1 MKSFEQETIKAQL
14 SDEQKALK
22 DLESAYKKAKKDCQE
37 KIRNLNARKKMND
50 PNLQT
55 VIHQQKY
62 QKELLK
68 EIDGVLNDLQ
78 TNSYQ
83 SVNEFFEG
91 SYVNGY
97 VGSMYEFEKQG
108 IPITTPVDP
117 KKVVR
122 AVQTKSKLSQSY
134 YMKQGLTVQNI
145 RTLKKQIALECTRGI
160 ASGKSWIEVADSLT
174 VQRCFDISRSDAMRI
189 VRTEGNRINQQGR
202 LDAGDEAIK
211 QGCDLVK
218 QWDATLDDRTRPDHQ
233 VADGQLREWDEDFL
247 VGGEHMKAPSIG
259 GSAKQVINCRCQLL
273 KRPRWAL
280 DEEELKELQDRAN
293 YFGLD
298 KTKDFEEFK
307 QKYLQIPDTLS
318 QQIADKEKI
327 VLDNQKRLDDLKKEY
342 EKDRDLIK
350 AGEKKGYSRYD
361 EFTSKDNLILERDKL
376 QSEID
381 KLEDDLDGWMDKNP
395 RPIRDDFFPDDE
407 DSLSPED
414 WEKCYQKY
422 DDARQKWRQER
433 KDFENF
439 VYENRWKKQNR
450 LVDVK
455 DALSN
460 WDDIE
465 KYREA
470 NKIGLDD
477 LRKRLNDVDK
487 EQRELLRITRQEE
500 KELANL
506 KEAFQNKKNL
516 ESATTAFKTSGG
528 EYKVYRRNSKLG
540 DGTAGGYK
548 RIAEVNVY
556 VTPEGKEFEF
566 PVGMNKQKQTLTP
579 EQLAKAWE
587 KVPEG
592 IREKSPKKIQVLD
605 YYNPQDKVFRQKY
618 KDFTRSYATGGSS
631 GVTFYRSNYHDDE
644 YLVDTLCHEIGHV
657 IDQNTKTASGVR
669 FCDDVEWTTAMSQD
683 LAISGKKSPTKYGE
697 NANAE
702 DLAESVAMYTRRN
715 EWFKKTFP
723 NRTKILEQYILN

>member
-83 SVNEFFEG
+83 SVNEFFQG

-117 KKVVR
+117 KKVVT
-122 AVQTKSKLSQSY
+122 AIQTKSKLSQSY

-298 KTKDFEEFK
+298 KTADFEEFK
-307 QKYLQIPDTLS
+307 NKYLQLPMDPETGELLVEPEPEKVTVLNKAVSSDDPEYNKMLQTLQVDNVTYRPVEGHNKVLS
-318 QQIADKEKI
+318 EEEIIALLAGGDETQGSCASVGLAYI
-327 VLDNQKRLDDLKKEY
+327 GQK
-342 EKDRDLIK
+342 
-350 AGEKKGYSRYD
+350 
-361 EFTSKDNLILERDKL
+361 
-376 QSEID
+376 Q
-381 KLEDDLDGWMDKNP
+381 GW
-395 RPIRDDFFPDDE
+395 
-407 DSLSPED
+407 
-414 WEKCYQKY
+414 
-422 DDARQKWRQER
+422 
-433 KDFENF
+433 
-439 VYENRWKKQNR
+439 
-450 LVDVK
+450 DVK
-455 DALSN
+455 DFRGGIS
-460 WDDIE
+460 
-465 KYREA
+465 
-470 NKIGLDD
+470 
-477 LRKRLNDVDK
+477 LRKFSLSRNLYNISNMKGMVALHYGDVK
-487 EQRELLRITRQEE
+487 GVSSCT
-500 KELANL
+500 LANNFL
-506 KEAFQNKKNL
+506 KTCEIGKEYYLSVGRHASIVRRNDNGRLQYL
-516 ESATTAFKTSGG
+516 ELQSATRSGWTDFNGNPRYTLTRRFGCSSASGHG
-528 EYKVYRRNSKLG
+528 EYMDFMLNVTDSDMDTDEFRSLLG
-540 DGTAGGYK
+540 YLNTA
-548 RIAEVNVY
+548 EN
-556 VTPEGKEFEF
+556 E
-566 PVGMNKQKQTLTP
+566 QK
-579 EQLAKAWE
+579 K
-587 KVPEG
+587 G
-592 IREKSPKKIQVLD
+592 
-605 YYNPQDKVFRQKY
+605 
-618 KDFTRSYATGGSS
+618 
-631 GVTFYRSNYHDDE
+631 
-644 YLVDTLCHEIGHV
+644 
-657 IDQNTKTASGVR
+657 ASG
-669 FCDDVEWTTAMSQD
+669 T
-683 LAISGKKSPTKYGE
+683 IK
-697 NANAE
+697 
-702 DLAESVAMYTRRN
+702 
-715 EWFKKTFP
+715 
-723 NRTKILEQYILN
+723 

>member
-68 EIDGVLNDLQ
+68 QIDGVLNDLQ

-307 QKYLQIPDTLS
+307 QKYLRLPSVTDQTQVVKTVQDVTGTTTKFKSVMSQDDYEEYCRIVGQNPEVAKLYKHADEIPTIALNPKKAEYWY
-318 QQIADKEKI
+318 QQKHLWFNYPDPQY
-327 VLDNQKRLDDLKKEY
+327 VS
-342 EKDRDLIK
+342 
-350 AGEKKGYSRYD
+350 AGMSRYSTVAHEYGHFVD
-361 EFTSKDNLILERDKL
+361 RFYFFGYVDADSGLTW
-376 QSEID
+376 SEID
-381 KLEDDLDGWMDKNP
+381 DICSTVGKKYVSGWKMQEKLLSNSDLFLSALRSDMQQIEDEGGIVGYCLANPHTTTGIQDAVDGYGLGRIWWGHGDKYYNREYNNLKWWENHSFGASKDKPTKLLQEVYKTRGLDATSQAKTKKIARQYDTASELWANMMSAETTGGGELDTIKEK
-395 RPIRDDFFPDDE
+395 FPDTY
-407 DSLSPED
+407 
-414 WEKCYQKY
+414 K
-422 DDARQKWRQER
+422 
-433 KDFENF
+433 
-439 VYENRWKKQNR
+439 
-450 LVDVK
+450 
-455 DALSN
+455 
-460 WDDIE
+460 
-465 KYREA
+465 
-470 NKIGLDD
+470 
-477 LRKRLNDVDK
+477 
-487 EQRELLRITRQEE
+487 
-500 KELANL
+500 
-506 KEAFQNKKNL
+506 
-516 ESATTAFKTSGG
+516 AFKDILK
-528 EYKVYRRNSKLG
+528 KVNG
-540 DGTAGGYK
+540 
-548 RIAEVNVY
+548 
-556 VTPEGKEFEF
+556 
-566 PVGMNKQKQTLTP
+566 
-579 EQLAKAWE
+579 
-587 KVPEG
+587 
-592 IREKSPKKIQVLD
+592 
-605 YYNPQDKVFRQKY
+605 
-618 KDFTRSYATGGSS
+618 
-631 GVTFYRSNYHDDE
+631 
-644 YLVDTLCHEIGHV
+644 
-657 IDQNTKTASGVR
+657 
-669 FCDDVEWTTAMSQD
+669 
-683 LAISGKKSPTKYGE
+683 
-697 NANAE
+697 
-702 DLAESVAMYTRRN
+702 
-715 EWFKKTFP
+715 
-723 NRTKILEQYILN
+723 

>member
-1 MKSFEQETIKAQL
+1 MKSFEQETVKAQL
-14 SDEQKALK
+14 NDEQKALK

-37 KIRNLNARKKMND
+37 KIRNLNAREKMND

-68 EIDGVLNDLQ
+68 QIDGVLNDLQ

-83 SVNEFFEG
+83 SVNEFFQG

-134 YMKQGLTVQNI
+134 YMKQGLSVQNI

-160 ASGKSWIEVADSLT
+160 AGGKSWIEVADSLT

-280 DEEELKELQDRAN
+280 DDEELKELQDRAN

-307 QKYLQIPDTLS
+307 QKYLQIPANQDGSVETLDQMQDRLDKMKDDLDKMDKDLRNLKFDESVGQYQEAQIKKLNDTFQDVHDLT
-318 QQIADKEKI
+318 DED
-327 VLDNQKRLDDLKKEY
+327 VKRLEELSSHKKEYYDLSDKYAQELQDLRGRRPHFEDFTDEDEYDKARNEFFAKRTELRDLKQKYEDLYYKASDADVKLAELERYKRRLERIKNGYKTHADLLSEIDDLTQRKDALSTSIDDLKKLMKNNPDNVVKSEIRRSFEKANVAFKPVTRRTEEISEDEIIKRLSGGDKTEGSCASLSWAYMGQKDNIDVLDFRDGESRKIVSRGGWRIHELDGVKYWKSKESKSETLWCWHLMEDHMEVGKEY
-342 EKDRDLIK
+342 NLVTGRHSAMVRKLPS
-350 AGEKKGYSRYD
+350 GEYQYLELQSSKYNGWQTLGNDKNMVMDMLNWR
-361 EFTSKDNLILERDKL
+361 FATSKR
-376 QSEID
+376 S
-381 KLEDDLDGWMDKNP
+381 
-395 RPIRDDFFPDDE
+395 
-407 DSLSPED
+407 S
-414 WEKCYQKY
+414 WEKTSYLY
-422 DDARQKWRQER
+422 DAES
-433 KDFENF
+433 
-439 VYENRWKKQNR
+439 
-450 LVDVK
+450 VK
-455 DALSN
+455 GN
-460 WDDIE
+460 
-465 KYREA
+465 
-470 NKIGLDD
+470 
-477 LRKRLNDVDK
+477 
-487 EQRELLRITRQEE
+487 
-500 KELANL
+500 
-506 KEAFQNKKNL
+506 
-516 ESATTAFKTSGG
+516 
-528 EYKVYRRNSKLG
+528 
-540 DGTAGGYK
+540 
-548 RIAEVNVY
+548 
-556 VTPEGKEFEF
+556 KEFENLLGYINTDEDKQMKG
-566 PVGMNKQKQTLTP
+566 VGGTIK
-579 EQLAKAWE
+579 
-587 KVPEG
+587 
-592 IREKSPKKIQVLD
+592 
-605 YYNPQDKVFRQKY
+605 
-618 KDFTRSYATGGSS
+618 
-631 GVTFYRSNYHDDE
+631 
-644 YLVDTLCHEIGHV
+644 
-657 IDQNTKTASGVR
+657 
-669 FCDDVEWTTAMSQD
+669 
-683 LAISGKKSPTKYGE
+683 
-697 NANAE
+697 
-702 DLAESVAMYTRRN
+702 
-715 EWFKKTFP
+715 
-723 NRTKILEQYILN
+723 

>member
-68 EIDGVLNDLQ
+68 QIDGVLNDLQ

-117 KKVVR
+117 KKVVT
-122 AVQTKSKLSQSY
+122 AIQTKSKLSQSY

-202 LDAGDEAIK
+202 LDAGDDAIK

-298 KTKDFEEFK
+298 KTKDFEDFK
-307 QKYLQIPDTLS
+307 QKYLQIPANQTTTETY
-318 QQIADKEKI
+318 QQMEDRLKQMQNDLDKTKI
-327 VLDNQKRLDDLKKEY
+327 DLNNLEFQESVGQYQEAQIKDLNNNFQDVHNLTDKDVKRLEELSSHKKEY
-342 EKDRDLIK
+342 YDLSDKYAQELQDLRGHRPHFEDFNDEDEYDKAFEEFLGRRTELRDLKQKYEDLYYK
-350 AGEKKGYSRYD
+350 ASDADAKLAEFERY
-361 EFTSKDNLILERDKL
+361 KRRLERIKNGYKTHADL
-376 QSEID
+376 LSEID
-381 KLEDDLDGWMDKNP
+381 ALKLKRDGLNVSIEDLKNAIKAHPDYLLNYKSEIRKRLEQTSIKYVEVSKRTGSITEEEIIREIAGGDLTQG
-395 RPIRDDFFPDDE
+395 
-407 DSLSPED
+407 SCASVGLSYVGQ
-414 WEKCYQKY
+414 KCGY
-422 DDARQKWRQER
+422 
-433 KDFENF
+433 
-439 VYENRWKKQNR
+439 
-450 LVDVK
+450 DVK
-455 DALSN
+455 DFRDGLSR
-460 WDDIE
+460 DFFGS
-465 KYREA
+465 KQ
-470 NKIGLDD
+470 NKID
-477 LRKRLNDVDK
+477 LWDNLGIPYLTEDSAKSSLTNGKRILSKMEMGKEYYLSVGRHASVVRLNPVNGRPQYLELQSSRSNGWTDFGNVGDTLK
-487 EQRELLRITRQEE
+487 WRFGCSSSSRYYGTAYLTDISNAQDNEEFGKVLGYINTAENEQM
-500 KELANL
+500 KG
-506 KEAFQNKKNL
+506 
-516 ESATTAFKTSGG
+516 SGG
-528 EYKVYRRNSKLG
+528 
-540 DGTAGGYK
+540 T
-548 RIAEVNVY
+548 
-556 VTPEGKEFEF
+556 
-566 PVGMNKQKQTLTP
+566 
-579 EQLAKAWE
+579 
-587 KVPEG
+587 
-592 IREKSPKKIQVLD
+592 IR
-605 YYNPQDKVFRQKY
+605 
-618 KDFTRSYATGGSS
+618 
-631 GVTFYRSNYHDDE
+631 
-644 YLVDTLCHEIGHV
+644 
-657 IDQNTKTASGVR
+657 
-669 FCDDVEWTTAMSQD
+669 
-683 LAISGKKSPTKYGE
+683 
-697 NANAE
+697 
-702 DLAESVAMYTRRN
+702 
-715 EWFKKTFP
+715 
-723 NRTKILEQYILN
+723 

>member
-14 SDEQKALK
+14 NDEQKALK

-83 SVNEFFEG
+83 SVNEFFQG

-117 KKVVR
+117 KKVVT
-122 AVQTKSKLSQSY
+122 AIQTKSKLSQSY

-298 KTKDFEEFK
+298 KTADFEEFK
-307 QKYLQIPDTLS
+307 NKYLQLPSVTE
-318 QQIADKEKI
+318 QEKQIEEKI
-327 VLDNQKRLDDLKKEY
+327 KFTPAKNVKEAEEYARTHFADDVSYSGLSVKNANTINEELTRIFNEYDLRRLEEIKTGKGKAVMSANWRTLHINPRNLGKALDDSHINFLANQQYYKDSIALMESRWVGKK
-342 EKDRDLIK
+342 KP
-350 AGEKKGYSRYD
+350 AS
-361 EFTSKDNLILERDKL
+361 
-376 QSEID
+376 
-381 KLEDDLDGWMDKNP
+381 
-395 RPIRDDFFPDDE
+395 
-407 DSLSPED
+407 
-414 WEKCYQKY
+414 
-422 DDARQKWRQER
+422 
-433 KDFENF
+433 
-439 VYENRWKKQNR
+439 
-450 LVDVK
+450 
-455 DALSN
+455 
-460 WDDIE
+460 IE
-465 KYREA
+465 KQIEKLK
-470 NKIGLDD
+470 NK
-477 LRKRLNDVDK
+477 
-487 EQRELLRITRQEE
+487 LLFTR
-500 KELANL
+500 
-506 KEAFQNKKNL
+506 F
-516 ESATTAFKTSGG
+516 G
-528 EYKVYRRNSKLG
+528 
-540 DGTAGGYK
+540 
-548 RIAEVNVY
+548 
-556 VTPEGKEFEF
+556 
-566 PVGMNKQKQTLTP
+566 
-579 EQLAKAWE
+579 
-587 KVPEG
+587 VPEMYPNH
-592 IREKSPKKIQVLD
+592 IAVC
-605 YYNPQDKVFRQKY
+605 
-618 KDFTRSYATGGSS
+618 
-631 GVTFYRSNYHDDE
+631 
-644 YLVDTLCHEIGHV
+644 VDHEFGHV
-657 IDQNTKTASGVR
+657 IADQYFGQINDSRVSPAYSLNWSYRAKSNKVDSVYLKAKQNGDIYLISEYGGTNSHEFFAECFAMRLNGEKLPDYIEEMMEGV
-669 FCDDVEWTTAMSQD
+669 
-683 LAISGKKSPTKYGE
+683 ISGGI
-697 NANAE
+697 
-702 DLAESVAMYTRRN
+702 M
-715 EWFKKTFP
+715 
-723 NRTKILEQYILN
+723 Q

>member
-1 MKSFEQETIKAQL
+1 MRSFEQEPIKAQL
-14 SDEQKALK
+14 NDEQKALK

-97 VGSMYEFEKQG
+97 VGSMYEFERQG

-117 KKVVR
+117 KKVVT
-122 AVQTKSKLSQSY
+122 AIQTKSKLSQSY

-145 RTLKKQIALECTRGI
+145 RTLKKQITLECTRGI

-280 DEEELKELQDRAN
+280 DEEELKELQDRAK

-307 QKYLQIPDTLS
+307 QKYLQLPMDPETGELLVEPDLISPQLPDLDNLNDPTLKNFVDRLDKIGVDYKEVKLHPIPLTEEEIIKVLAGGDNTEGSCASVGLCYVG
-318 QQIADKEKI
+318 QKGGVD
-327 VLDNQKRLDDLKKEY
+327 VLDFRDGDSREFFATTSWLKKL
-342 EKDRDLIK
+342 RDLPDV
-350 AGEKKGYSRYD
+350 ESVGYNKYSSSVANGFQLLQKCEMGKEYYFVNGRHASIVRRIGSGKEDFEYLELQSAVKSGWTPMHS
-361 EFTSKDNLILERDKL
+361 EFTSKWGNHVTSVRDTL
-376 QSEID
+376 RSRFGET
-381 KLEDDLDGWMDKNP
+381 
-395 RPIRDDFFPDDE
+395 
-407 DSLSPED
+407 
-414 WEKCYQKY
+414 KY
-422 DDARQKWRQER
+422 DDFSER
-433 KDFENF
+433 TFM
-439 VYENRWKKQNR
+439 
-450 LVDVK
+450 
-455 DALSN
+455 
-460 WDDIE
+460 I
-465 KYREA
+465 
-470 NKIGLDD
+470 
-477 LRKRLNDVDK
+477 DVDSMK
-487 EQRELLRITRQEE
+487 DSDEL
-500 KELANL
+500 
-506 KEAFQNKKNL
+506 KKLLGYIN
-516 ESATTAFKTSGG
+516 TA
-528 EYKVYRRNSKLG
+528 E
-540 DGTAGGYK
+540 D
-548 RIAEVNVY
+548 
-556 VTPEGKEFEF
+556 
-566 PVGMNKQKQTLTP
+566 KQVK
-579 EQLAKAWE
+579 
-587 KVPEG
+587 G
-592 IREKSPKKIQVLD
+592 
-605 YYNPQDKVFRQKY
+605 
-618 KDFTRSYATGGSS
+618 
-631 GVTFYRSNYHDDE
+631 
-644 YLVDTLCHEIGHV
+644 
-657 IDQNTKTASGVR
+657 ASG
-669 FCDDVEWTTAMSQD
+669 T
-683 LAISGKKSPTKYGE
+683 IK
-697 NANAE
+697 
-702 DLAESVAMYTRRN
+702 
-715 EWFKKTFP
+715 
-723 NRTKILEQYILN
+723 